1 MSDKPRYIKV
11 LQGSPRI
18 GFYSNSRYFIVVCGQ
33 KCGQSLPVRGGLFS
47 VSLFSQSVQSFFAAY
62 PEAHDCR

>member
-1 MSDKPRYIKV
+1 MSDKPRYIKI

-18 GFYSNSRYFIVVCGQ
+18 GFYSNSRYFIVV
-33 KCGQSLPVRGGLFS
+33 CGQSLPVRGGLFS

-62 PEAHDCR
+62 PEARDCR